1 MSDDGIANVDESVT
15 ERRSLSTSSAASI
28 AGEWDIDVD
37 VDDDHDRDVVH
48 FRVVDEHDEESAAGI
63 VIRVTVM
70 EASDENQTQHL
81 QQTPAESRPEKPSAS
96 KPKYFR
102 PICLYDYQL

>member
-15 ERRSLSTSSAASI
+15 ERRSLSTSSSASI
-28 AGEWDIDVD
+28 AGEWD

-70 EASDENQTQHL
+70 EASDENQTQHR
-81 QQTPAESRPEKPSAS
+81 QQTPAESQPEKPTTS